1 VSSGP
6 ETSIALPNAT
16 VVHVVDGDTVIV
28 DFGEVEETIRLIG
41 VNTPETV
48 KPDSPVECYGPEASA
63 HTKELLP
70 PGTPVRVER
79 DVEPRD
85 VYGRLLGYLT
95 RTADG
100 LFVNDDLIRTGHA
113 TVLSIEPNTAY
124 HEQFVESATQAEAAG
139 LGLWGAC

>member
-1 VSSGP
+1 M
-6 ETSIALPNAT
+6 
-16 VVHVVDGDTVIV
+16 VDGDTVIV

-113 TVLSIEPNTAY
+113 TVLSIEPNIAY